1 MEHRMQ
7 YITISDLKNQA
18 KKLRKN
24 NSSIKNHADSLDII
38 AKKYNY
44 DSWTELLNSS
54 LIKIENSNENSYS
67 SKGESVSLTTSQG
80 TSLFDNNGISKF
92 EKNLFSEC
100 VEQLYFEIK
109 YFNSLLEHDENNE
122 LYDYF
127 IRRFLPKNNNPYDE
141 WHERAK
147 ILAKVICTVFRKSNC
162 KKDFSSFREL
172 IVLDN
177 LISTIFEE
185 NLIEIYNVE
194 VLFTKCL
201 PFETTNN
208 YEITGDI
215 RQQYGFLAMQYTK
228 YLNYENSIQEVF
240 EKTLLIRENVALKI
254 KEKNMYILK
263 YAKDYLSQN
272 SDIFNK
278 YDSYIKSTGEEYE
291 QKTNALIENYLKE
304 RLTAQ

>member
-1 MEHRMQ
+1 MQ

-24 NSSIKNHADSLDII
+24 NSSIKNHSDSLDTI

-54 LIKIENSNENSYS
+54 LIKIDNAKENCYS
-67 SKGESVSLTTSQG
+67 SNDESVSLTTSQG
-80 TSLFDNNGISKF
+80 TSLFNDNGISNF

-122 LYDYF
+122 LYNYF
-127 IRRFLPKNNNPYDE
+127 IKRFLRHNNNPYDI
-141 WHERAK
+141 WHERAE
-147 ILAKVICTVFRKSNC
+147 ILAKVICTVFRKSKCN
-162 KKDFSSFREL
+162 KDFLSFRKL

-177 LISTIFEE
+177 LINTIFEE

-194 VLFTKCL
+194 LLFTKCL
-201 PFETTNN
+201 PFETKNN

-215 RQQYGFLAMQYTK
+215 RQQYGFLAMQYTEF
-228 YLNYENSIQEVF
+228 LNYESMIQKVF
-240 EKTLLIRENVALKI
+240 EKTLLTRENVALKI
-254 KEKNMYILK
+254 REKNMYILR
-263 YAKDYLSQN
+263 YSKDYLSQN
-272 SDIFNK
+272 SDIFKK
-278 YDSYIKSTGEEYE
+278 YDKYIESTGEEYE